1 MLTATN
7 ILHIHDQLAQKYIQ
21 KKKKLGERQRNATMN
36 GALNPFT
43 AGVNCMIIKHG
54 NSQEGEAKD

>member
-1 MLTATN
+1 MISLQ
-7 ILHIHDQLAQKYIQ
+7 IYI
-21 KKKKLGERQRNATMN
+21 KKEGERQRNVTMN

-54 NSQEGEAKD
+54 NSQAEEAKD